1 MATVF
6 GASLSPMEREAQL
19 LFMECYMNSSKIEA
33 LHDITNAQYER
44 AIAEAEYTVL
54 RTGGTYDDLDRL
66 MMEAAEQQ
74 GEKKVGIIRTILN
87 SIGSTISKIGNWI
100 QRNLGANQERL
111 NQIPDGAS
119 GEVSSYDMEVTT
131 SGLKGLPGLINKLKN
146 ILKTI
151 NEYIRGNTKA
161 AIATGV
167 VTVAGIF
174 TAIFV
179 RGSKEEAEAKEKPPV
194 QSNKETIIDYMRQYL
209 KLQKEA
215 EGAAD
220 EANKLLDKLGAPV
233 KVWKENRERIAAKK
247 NEKREKKAAEKAA
260 AAAGKS
266 DNTEEAQTESAEMYG
281 LSAYDGLFMEANKQK
296 ECPHCHAMNPIDANY
311 CGKCRYDFVNQKPAE
326 DPKANTGTKTEQ
338 PKPAQPNANPQQ
350 NTGAAGTGTKSQAK
364 TEQPKPAQPNSGT
377 GGSQP
382 ASASKTGQPQNS
394 GTDGKDKGEQAQQ
407 NTSEPSKPAQPNA
420 NPQPNTGTAG
430 TGTKDNSTADQ
441 SKVESQ
447 PQDTQ
452 KTDTAQTGTN
462 GSQPADGADQ
472 GSEGEGAEEQ
482 PVSEYSKLPWYDK
495 AITNLQSAL
504 QVLLAGIAATGKCVL
519 NLIATAMKW
528 VAHKTGLDTLED
540 KVNNGKTGR
549 ADKKA
554 LKKAK
559 KKIKRGVADAEAASE
574 EIKQQQAD
582 NGEEETSESAE
593 DDSTSGDYTTEA
605 PDLFGIRDEYNEM
618 MESPSIEELNSFEAI
633 FDNL

>member
-19 LFMECYMNSSKIEA
+19 LFMECDMNSSKIEA
-33 LHDITNAQYER
+33 LQDITNAQYER
-44 AIAEAEYTVL
+44 AIEEAEYTVL
-54 RTGGTYDDLDRL
+54 KTGGTYDDLDRL

-87 SIGSTISKIGNWI
+87 SIGSAISKIGNWI

-131 SGLKGLPGLINKLKN
+131 TGLKGLPGLINKLKN

-151 NEYIRGNTKA
+151 NEYISGNTKA
-161 AIATGV
+161 AIATGA

-179 RGSKEEAEAKEKPPV
+179 RGSKEEEEAKEKPPV

-233 KVWKENRERIAAKK
+233 KVWKDNRERLAAKK

-260 AAAGKS
+260 AAAGKT

-281 LSAYDGLFMEANKQK
+281 LSAYDGLFMESGEGIK
-296 ECPHCHAMNPIDANY
+296 CPNCGGMNPSGSKY
-311 CGKCRYDFVNQKPAE
+311 CISCGTQLPAPKPEVKSEPAKDQKQQAGSTP
-326 DPKANTGTKTEQ
+326 PKTE
-338 PKPAQPNANPQQ
+338 KNSAQP
-350 NTGAAGTGTKSQAK
+350 GT
-364 TEQPKPAQPNSGT
+364 GT

-382 ASASKTGQPQNS
+382 ASAPDTKTGQPQNS
-394 GTDGKDKGEQAQQ
+394 GNDGKDKGQQ
-407 NTSEPSKPAQPNA
+407 GQPSQPKNEPSKPAQPGTG
-420 NPQPNTGTAG
+420 NTG

-447 PQDTQ
+447 PQNTQ

-574 EIKQQQAD
+574 EIKQQQAAD

-593 DDSTSGDYTTEA
+593 DDNTSGDYTTEA
-605 PDLFGIRDEYNEM
+605 PDLFGIRDEYNAM